1 MNFSVVRSSPPGV
14 HGDVARVD
22 AEVREELAVRRR
34 RRVEHAERGPV
45 VLEDDDRGLDVE
57 DLPRA
62 RRVPVVELAERRAP
76 VRDGRV
82 GERVDERRVRA
93 VLGTVAPVRAP
104 GQQKGDSTSLHEAGF
119 AFMPQL

>member
-1 MNFSVVRSSPPGV
+1 M

-22 AEVREELAVRRR
+22 AEVREEFAVRRR

-62 RRVPVVELAERRAP
+62 RRVRPCGRRRGLRLRASERR
-76 VRDGRV
+76 
-82 GERVDERRVRA
+82 GERRGAAGERR
-93 VLGTVAPVRAP
+93 
-104 GQQKGDSTSLHEAGF
+104 TSLDPPARR
-119 AFMPQL
+119 PT